1 MSADAHDQQMEI
13 LLATRPG
20 RRVRREISFLACN
33 EMRRRLR
40 DIHFVSDRG
49 DESEVHDRLLRVMLR
64 EYAEMTNVVPWY
76 ESDEAQ
82 ARSDTSFGSR
92 MAPEMA
98 DNLIDLDLCENEGE
112 PDGTE
117 RRVHFSSRVST
128 PISSPATLVHT
139 TMSTTTCS
147 TTCATTSTSTVM
159 TTGARCFGDAAN
171 YSRASMLPPVRLDRT
186 FGGILAHPI
195 HFEYYSAERVRTLRT
210 SAPAPNFVQQQ
221 EFERVRS
228 NAVENTENPRDSYS
242 RQDRRQSNESARNH
256 TRVDMPASD
265 SRNHASSYAESSES
279 DEVFLTPRAR
289 FDEPRSAHRGD
300 RVNTRAVNHTPMQ
313 TFSQAAGCSLFTTG
327 GSLVQEARHPT
338 IHVIDEEDLLQ
349 EAEIEGMDSAKS
361 IVEKKNILDPSH
373 RIDEGCT
380 CLPSSG
386 LL

>member
-1 MSADAHDQQMEI
+1 
-13 LLATRPG
+13 
-20 RRVRREISFLACN
+20 
-33 EMRRRLR
+33 
-40 DIHFVSDRG
+40 
-49 DESEVHDRLLRVMLR
+49 
-64 EYAEMTNVVPWY
+64 
-76 ESDEAQ
+76 
-82 ARSDTSFGSR
+82 